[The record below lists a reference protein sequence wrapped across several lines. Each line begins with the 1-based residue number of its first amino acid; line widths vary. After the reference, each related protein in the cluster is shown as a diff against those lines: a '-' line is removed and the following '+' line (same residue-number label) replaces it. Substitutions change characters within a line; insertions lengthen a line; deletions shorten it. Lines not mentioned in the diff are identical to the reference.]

1 MSRSFDNHESLKAA
15 DEVYR
20 HQREQ
25 EQAIGLQE
33 EDDNRNNS
41 LARMIGENDD
51 GYETASQSPISAETQ
66 VYFQGLRLN
75 HAVRDLLLN
84 HFACLF
90 YSYDSFVISE
100 QSSQQPRDSVANFD
114 KASFLS
120 DQPDSFLPFLAAFLE
135 TQMFASF
142 IDSKI
147 LSHLQSDI
155 DENVVIFDSKIKQV
169 REKLAALK
177 VQTPT
182 IEKPADIMIN
192 EEPRL
197 LSPTMPSMHMDYEV
211 RQPHIL
217 PGTAIRNYGGF
228 FPDIDRRLFET
239 NPISSS
245 THSPWKQQKQRQ
257 RNNSFGLMDESSSVN
272 NTPKHTP
279 KKRSGDDPTR
289 SQAHWKF
296 VEQLLKETKTK
307 TKRMLVMKMG
317 KEAVHLG
324 HNDLGVTGVEENTLV
339 AGFCDLLERVWAHG
353 LKKKHGKSALWTH
366 VLSHQE
372 REKYPHSARSIEQSS
387 NLTPEFLPVPKT
399 EIDAFEKAVADS
411 NAEIQATASRNSSG
425 GLNELIESLRQLS
438 KPSESPTTATTVA
451 ASGNDPIDDSSW
463 SKSFLK
469 AANFI
474 ADKLAQPEE
483 DDPAL
488 IENNNDESYH
498 NPRARR
504 EPGRPLPRSSSV
516 TRFASWASSR
526 IREVTTPVI
535 TPAAAAP
542 RESPKDVNG
551 NPTST
556 SDAILP
562 PPGNPNRSR
571 VSDITRPPIIKRG
584 MHKSSSVSG

>member
-1 MSRSFDNHESLKAA
+1 M
-15 DEVYR
+15 
-20 HQREQ
+20 
-25 EQAIGLQE
+25 
-33 EDDNRNNS
+33 
-41 LARMIGENDD
+41 MGENDD

-66 VYFQGLRLN
+66 VYFQYLQFQGLRLN

-192 EEPRL
+192 EEPQL

-239 NPISSS
+239 NPISSA

-296 VEQLLKETKTK
+296 VEQLLKETKITQKIGMSLKTNSVTVKKTK

-387 NLTPEFLPVPKT
+387 NLTPVY
-399 EIDAFEKAVADS
+399 
-411 NAEIQATASRNSSG
+411 
-425 GLNELIESLRQLS
+425 
-438 KPSESPTTATTVA
+438 
-451 ASGNDPIDDSSW
+451 W
-463 SKSFLK
+463 
-469 AANFI
+469 
-474 ADKLAQPEE
+474 
-483 DDPAL
+483 
-488 IENNNDESYH
+488 
-498 NPRARR
+498 
-504 EPGRPLPRSSSV
+504 
-516 TRFASWASSR
+516 
-526 IREVTTPVI
+526 
-535 TPAAAAP
+535 
-542 RESPKDVNG
+542 
-551 NPTST
+551 
-556 SDAILP
+556 
-562 PPGNPNRSR
+562 
-571 VSDITRPPIIKRG
+571 
-584 MHKSSSVSG
+584 